1 MRHHGACGF
10 CIGRLRRDSAWTRRL
25 LSSFCANL
33 MLLLKLLPIVFAPSR
48 RTPPRR
54 LRRHGTLVVCVCV
67 VCAISAHSSSDV
79 ASSAPLR
86 HHGALLRVVC
96 AITAQ
101 VHVVCFCRLRRHGA
115 LESPFAGIVHL
126 FGVLTRCSFSNFSQL
141 ILRHHGTS
149 ARPLALRH
157 HGALIKILL
166 SAPSRHNLH
175 PFAPSR
181 HYLAPR
187 SCPRACLQD
196 PERNAGFGT

>member
-101 VHVVCFCRLRRHGA
+101 VSSAFVVCAVTAHCPIAALTQTSPNCFCA
-115 LESPFAGIVHL
+115 ITA
-126 FGVLTRCSFSNFSQL
+126 
-141 ILRHHGTS
+141 HHWLCAIT
-149 ARPLALRH
+149 AH
-157 HGALIKILL
+157 
-166 SAPSRHNLH
+166 
-175 PFAPSR
+175 
-181 HYLAPR
+181 
-187 SCPRACLQD
+187 
-196 PERNAGFGT
+196 